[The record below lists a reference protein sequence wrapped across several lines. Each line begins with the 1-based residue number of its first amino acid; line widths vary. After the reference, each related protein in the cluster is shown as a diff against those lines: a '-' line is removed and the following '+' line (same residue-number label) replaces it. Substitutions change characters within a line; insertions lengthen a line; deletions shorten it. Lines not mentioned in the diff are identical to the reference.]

1 MRFEMILPMVTA
13 ALVAA
18 FLVAAPGSAFA
29 GDGVELSHQQFESF
43 ESSFGT
49 RVGSAP
55 NFKLDWRRP
64 LSLNAL
70 QDEEDD
76 GDWGDDDDPS
86 EDSGPV
92 GNSEGDEE
100 DEYGDEDEDEDE
112 EAEKTLSAADLT
124 SQYEAMDDAYQRA
137 LKKSRPFEVLTSVGL
152 AAGGMF
158 TLLGGISRAQADGH
172 SENAAAADTGV
183 VYESA
188 VLEIGAANARFGVFM
203 GTGMAMFTGGV
214 VSAVFARARSKRTLV
229 LRERREQIRRE
240 MGGFE

>member
-1 MRFEMILPMVTA
+1 MRSEMILPMVTA

-49 RVGSAP
+49 RFGPAP

-64 LSLNAL
+64 VLLNAI

-76 GDWGDDDDPS
+76 GDWGDDDDDDDPS

-92 GNSEGDEE
+92 GKGEVDEE
-100 DEYGDEDEDEDE
+100 DEGEDEEE
-112 EAEKTLSAADLT
+112 EAEKTLSAADLR
-124 SQYEAMDDAYQRA
+124 SQYEAMDEAYQRA

-152 AAGGMF
+152 ATGGMF

-172 SENAAAADTGV
+172 SENAAAANTGD

-188 VLEIGAANARFGVFM
+188 VLEIEAANARFGVFM

-214 VSAVFARARSKRTLV
+214 VSAIYSRVRSKRTAV